1 MDYKYMVVT
10 SCMTY
15 NHAPYIV
22 EAMNGFTMQET
33 NFPVY
38 YLITDDASTDGE
50 PEVIKQYLADHFQ
63 TPYRTE
69 ETDDYYLICAVHKT
83 NPNCNFIVFFLKY
96 NHHSIKKPK
105 RPYQTEWTENT
116 KYIAICEG
124 DDYWINPMKLQMQYD
139 YMENNPDCTMCFHNA
154 IKFFVQ
160 ERKLS
165 LFNDFECDK
174 DLTVHEAIHDWKV
187 PTASTFFRTVYSAPP
202 EWLAKIY
209 SGDYSRILYALSEG
223 NIYGFSNIMSV
234 YRINSE
240 GSSATALM
248 KNKNAFMLR
257 QKIVLLESFNKG
269 TNGKFEDEINGK
281 LQILKKE
288 ANFQQLKE
296 QRSAMMILSPLFYSK
311 LFEKIKSLL

>member
-1 MDYKYMVVT
+1 
-10 SCMTY
+10 
-15 NHAPYIV
+15 
-22 EAMNGFTMQET
+22 
-33 NFPVY
+33 
-38 YLITDDASTDGE
+38 
-50 PEVIKQYLADHFQ
+50 
-63 TPYRTE
+63 
-69 ETDDYYLICAVHKT
+69 
-83 NPNCNFIVFFLKY
+83 
-96 NHHSIKKPK
+96 
-105 RPYQTEWTENT
+105 
-116 KYIAICEG
+116 
-124 DDYWINPMKLQMQYD
+124 MKLQMQYD